1 MTDDVDRGYELIEHT
16 ADVGLHVWA
25 PTLDELFAE
34 AAVALVSVM
43 GEGSGPP
50 TKREEFSIEAPD
62 LEGLFV
68 DWLSEVLFRFEAREI
83 VPSVVRVHVE
93 DDKRLS
99 ATIEG
104 PSTEGFV
111 EQGPAVKAVTYHG
124 LEVGQTSGTFE
135 ARVYLDV

>member
-1 MTDDVDRGYELIEHT
+1 MASGRGHELIEHT
-16 ADVGLHVWA
+16 ADVGLRVWA
-25 PTLDELFAE
+25 PTLEALFEE
-34 AAVALVSVM
+34 AALGLVAVM
-43 GEGSGPP
+43 GKGSGASNN
-50 TKREEFSIEAPD
+50 REEISIDAPD
-62 LEGLFV
+62 LGSLFV

-104 PSTEGFV
+104 QSTEGFR
-111 EQGPAVKAVTYHG
+111 EHGPAVKAVTYHG
-124 LEVGQTSGTFE
+124 LEVGPSSDTFE